1 MFFIFFRVIFFPSFS
16 KQKTRFFTSLFR
28 FSK

>member
-1 MFFIFFRVIFFPSFS
+1 MFFIFFPTFS
-16 KQKTRFFTSLFR
+16 KQKKLFFTSLFR